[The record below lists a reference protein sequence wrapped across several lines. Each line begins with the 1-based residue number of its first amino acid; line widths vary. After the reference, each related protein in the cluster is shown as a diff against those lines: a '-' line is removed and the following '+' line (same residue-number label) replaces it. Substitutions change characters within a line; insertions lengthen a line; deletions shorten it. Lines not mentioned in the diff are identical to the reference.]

1 MKIEDLDINFSDL
14 CIRYGIQK
22 LEVFGSFARGDARQD
37 SDIDLIAQ
45 FTGLNNLVDRFF
57 SFKNEVEKISNR
69 PVEILPNKPFKNPIF
84 ARNVNKDRKV
94 IYG

>member
-1 MKIEDLDINFSDL
+1 MKIEDLNINFSDL
-14 CIRYGIQK
+14 CVRYGIQK

-57 SFKNEVEKISNR
+57 SFKTEVEKISNR